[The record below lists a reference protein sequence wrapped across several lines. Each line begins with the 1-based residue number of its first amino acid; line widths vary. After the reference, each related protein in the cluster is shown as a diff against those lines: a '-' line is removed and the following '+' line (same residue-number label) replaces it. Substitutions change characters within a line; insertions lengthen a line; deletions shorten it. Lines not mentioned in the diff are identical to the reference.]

1 MIIPRGTLCQII
13 RARTIENVDDH
24 QNEVSHYIKMN
35 ALVRTAHD
43 YDDEKIDL
51 VDIGVLVH
59 GKDIIGCLHKL
70 LVPTD
75 EYLQYAS
82 FRDVR
87 VANSLWPERAAT
99 EPKMP
104 GI

>member
-1 MIIPRGTLCQII
+1 MGKKLLLVDDE
-13 RARTIENVDDH
+13 ENVVHALERIFVPAGH
-24 QNEVSHYIKMN
+24 QVFSASGGEA
-35 ALVRTAHD
+35 ALALLA
-43 YDDEKIDL
+43 DEKIDL

-59 GKDIIGCLHKL
+59 GKDIISGLHKL